1 MSTRPPLRPLSI
13 ARLALGAALGFILL
27 TTLAPFPGARAPDFV
42 GCLICGTRG
51 SADAIV
57 NLLLYIPLGAALMI
71 NGRAGGR
78 AVALAGILSAGIEF
92 LQIFIPGRD
101 PSLGDVFFNTC
112 GAAVG
117 QVTAHFMARWA
128 TLDARPA
135 ARLSVAAAVTAVG
148 AFGLTGWL
156 LRPALPVSAFRAWYT
171 ADRPDLEF
179 YHGRVLSTTLGAV
192 PFGTADVPNPGEV
205 RQLLLSGAPLRIL
218 AVAGPRVRALGPLFV
233 IENRWGDEV
242 FLLGPDR
249 DDLVLRYRT
258 RATALRL
265 DQPDLRLRGAF
276 AGVAAGDTLRI
287 EVWREHDAYCLAVNR
302 ARACRLGFTL
312 GSGWAILLYPRHF
325 PPWLQQLLSIG
336 WVAGIALPVGFWARR
351 RWESGVAWVVLGS
364 GLALVPLFT
373 NLIPTPAGHWVGVGA
388 GALSG
393 VALGP
398 LVSRRNSQTR

>member
-1 MSTRPPLRPLSI
+1 MSTRQPLLPLSI

-27 TTLAPFPGARAPDFV
+27 TTLTPFPGARAPDFV

-51 SADAIV
+51 SADALV
-57 NLLLYIPLGAALMI
+57 NLLLYLPLGAALMI

-101 PSLGDVFFNTC
+101 PSLGDVFFNTG

-117 QVTAHFMARWA
+117 QVTAHFLARWA
-128 TLDARPA
+128 NADARTA
-135 ARLSVAAAVTAVG
+135 ARLSAAAAVTALGVF
-148 AFGLTGWL
+148 ALTGWL

-205 RQLLLSGAPLRIL
+205 RRLLLTGAPLRIL

-233 IENRWGDEV
+233 IENRWGDEI

-265 DQPDLRLRGAF
+265 DQPDLRLRDAF

-287 EVWREHDAYCLAVNR
+287 EVWRAHGAYCLAVNR
-302 ARACRLGFTL
+302 AQTCGLGFPL
-312 GSGWAILLYPRHF
+312 GSGWAVLMYPRHF
-325 PPWLQQLLSIG
+325 PTWLQQLLSIG

-351 RWESGVAWVVLGS
+351 RWEGGLAWVVFGS
-364 GLALVPLFT
+364 GLAFIPLIT
-373 NLIPTPAGHWVGVGA
+373 NLVPTPASQWAGA
-388 GALSG
+388 GAGGLCG
-393 VALGP
+393 AALAL
-398 LVSRRNSQTR
+398 LVRRRHVQTR

>member
-1 MSTRPPLRPLSI
+1 MPTRPPLLPRSI

-51 SADAIV
+51 SADAVV

-71 NGRAGGR
+71 SGRAGGR
-78 AVALAGILSAGIEF
+78 AVALAGILSASIEF

-117 QVTAHFMARWA
+117 QVSVHFLARWA
-128 TLDARPA
+128 TPDTRTA
-135 ARLSVAAAVTAVG
+135 ARLSVAAALTAVG
-148 AFGLTGWL
+148 VFGLTGWL

-205 RQLLLSGAPLRIL
+205 RRLLLTGAPLQLL

-233 IENRWGDEV
+233 IENRWGDEI
-242 FLLGPDR
+242 FLVGPDR

-258 RATALRL
+258 RAAALRL
-265 DQPDLRLRGAF
+265 DRPDLRLRDAF

-287 EVWREHDAYCLAVNR
+287 EVWREHRAYCLEVNR
-302 ARACRLGFTL
+302 GRACGLGFTP
-312 GSGWAILLYPRHF
+312 GSGWAVLLYPRHF

-336 WVAGIALPVGFWARR
+336 WVAGIALPVGFWVRR
-351 RWESGVAWVVLGS
+351 RWESGLAGVVLAS

-373 NLIPTPAGHWVGVGA
+373 DLIPTPSSQWVGAGA

-393 VALGP
+393 VALGL
-398 LVSRRNSQTR
+398 LVGRRNTRTR